1 MKRIQW
7 FQSTRITVVI
17 LLSILVLLFI
27 AFGREYIGNLQVRY
41 EINASQKEYERV
53 ALKKMETQRLI
64 EDLSSEYFV
73 EKEGRTKHGLAL
85 PGEKVIVVADG
96 IEKAEETKEIRYGI
110 DSKDAV
116 PMPERWLYYFF
127 VRERFDYL
135 KSL

>member
-1 MKRIQW
+1 MKRAYW
-7 FQSTRITVVI
+7 FQSTKMTVLI
-17 LLSILVLLFI
+17 LLTILVLLFV

-96 IEKAEETKEIRYGI
+96 IEAEEELVDIRYGI
-110 DSKDAV
+110 ASKEAV
-116 PMPERWLYYFF
+116 PLPERWLYYFF
-127 VRERFDYL
+127 LRERFDYL